1 MSERKPL
8 SPINMPRGDRR
19 EISFVV
25 RDRNGTIVLDL
36 LDEVYV
42 TVKKRFTDEAFL
54 FQKRLSSGT
63 ITQTEDGVYHFTI
76 EPDDTNGLAF
86 GEYVFDIE
94 IIRVGTLKETRVG
107 KLNIMQESTWAVN
120 EVT

>member
-25 RDRNGTIVLDL
+25 RDRHGTIVLDL